1 MAPEGCLGFDK
12 VYLANLKNG
21 CLMTINKLFHR
32 YPAEIFLFLASL
44 FIRFPFFFRDY
55 IDRDESTFILMGQSI
70 ADGYLP
76 YDRLW
81 DLKPPLLFYLFAVIE
96 KVFPHSFV
104 AIRFFGVIVIFLS
117 AILLM
122 RIAKQADLK
131 NGFLIAVG
139 YVVLSSE
146 FGSLQG
152 VMSEHLAV
160 FFLLLG
166 LLFFL
171 RKRNYLDFAV
181 AGFAFGCAILC
192 KLNYAYAIAL
202 FFLFYL
208 VNEYRNGNLRHAIAP
223 FLVMAV
229 SFLLPVVL
237 MAIPF
242 LMQGKTGLFVNSVFL
257 APLKY
262 ASASDLTWAEKLK
275 TTWWLLLVTAFICY
289 IAARFSRRENRP
301 VVTAC
306 ILILVATVYTF
317 FSSGI
322 VNGHYLVQ
330 VYPFFLILLLGVL
343 PQRTVQPKLS
353 VVALVVVLLSF
364 ESIMEGVRLI
374 QSRKEPAEYR
384 PTFEVVSEL
393 RKLKLDNDKIFFTD
407 YHIGYWLLHQYPL
420 TKSTTHPSNLAR
432 PFLFRYYNDS
442 NNTSLQEL
450 RHILDDLKPQVI
462 VSSTDGID
470 FLPDSSSENKY
481 FLKQMGEHFHV
492 VYKDEKDRIYIW
504 ERDSNK

>member
-1 MAPEGCLGFDK
+1 MS
-12 VYLANLKNG
+12 V
-21 CLMTINKLFHR
+21 LMKIKRLFYR
-32 YPAEIFLFLASL
+32 YPAEIFLFLATL

-81 DLKPPLLFYLFAVIE
+81 DLKPPLLFYLFAIIE
-96 KVFPHSFV
+96 KLFPHSFV

-122 RIAKQADLK
+122 KIGRQADLK
-131 NGFLIAVG
+131 NGFLITLG
-139 YVVLSSE
+139 YVLLSSE

-152 VMSEHLAV
+152 LMSEHLAV
-160 FFLLLG
+160 LFMLLG

-171 RKRNYLDFAV
+171 RRRNNIDFFLTGIAW
-181 AGFAFGCAILC
+181 GCAILC
-192 KLNYAYAIAL
+192 KLNYAYGIVL
-202 FFLFYL
+202 LFLFYL
-208 VNEYRNGNLRHAIAP
+208 IDQYRRGNLRQAIAP
-223 FLVMAV
+223 VVVMAAA
-229 SFLLPVVL
+229 FLLPIIL

-242 LMQGKTGLFVNSVFL
+242 VTQGKTGLFVNSVFL

-262 ASASDLTWAEKLK
+262 ASASDLTWADKLK
-275 TTWWLLLVTAFICY
+275 TTWWLLLVTAVVGF
-289 IAARFSRRENRP
+289 IAARFSRRENQRI
-301 VVTAC
+301 VVAS
-306 ILILVATVYTF
+306 ILVLAGTVYTF

-343 PQRTVQPKLS
+343 PARTIQPNLAI
-353 VVALVVVLLSF
+353 VALVVVALSF
-364 ESIMEGVRLI
+364 ESIMEGVRLV
-374 QSRKEPAEYR
+374 QSRKNPPEYR

-393 RKLKLDNDKIFFTD
+393 RKLKLDEEKIFFTD

-420 TKSTTHPSNLAR
+420 TKSSTHPSNIGR

-442 NNTSLQEL
+442 NNTSLAEL
-450 RHILDDLKPQVI
+450 RYILEGIKPQVI
-462 VSSTDGID
+462 VSSSEGLD
-470 FLPDSSSENKY
+470 FFADSSSENQY
-481 FLKQMGEHFHV
+481 FKNEVREVFQV
-492 VYKDEKDRIYIW
+492 VYKDPKDRIYIW
-504 ERDSNK
+504 ERNSTQ